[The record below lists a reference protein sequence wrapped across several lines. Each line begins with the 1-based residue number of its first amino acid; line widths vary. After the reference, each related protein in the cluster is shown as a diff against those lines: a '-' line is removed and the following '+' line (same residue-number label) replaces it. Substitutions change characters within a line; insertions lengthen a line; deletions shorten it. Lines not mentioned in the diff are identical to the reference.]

1 VVGLDLRGEHLHWPV
16 AQLERTVF
24 LGCLF
29 PDGAWERLTTSGAAV
44 FSTLEGLPFQPYRTE
59 LYSYE
64 GLTSARDDGVET
76 LDARIAS
83 WFASSSSTSLEDV
96 IVRAVHDATVDA
108 AVARFVTGRRVVGVM
123 GGHAISRDTGLYR
136 MIADLGRTLT
146 RHGFCV
152 TTGGGPG
159 AMEAANLG
167 AWFAPFDDGDLD
179 QALAVLVGAPLHATD
194 RNPHVQRTLE
204 VRRRWPAGAVS
215 LGIPTWV
222 YADEPTAGFAT
233 HIAKYFTNS
242 IREDGLLAIARSGV
256 IYTPGGAGTEQEIFT
271 DSAQNSLTLYGV
283 RSPIVFLGRRHFDG
297 EHPELVAAA
306 RRQASTFGWDG
317 LIAVCDDPLEAV
329 AFIARHDP
337 DASGRAGIERRR
349 SHRAR

>member
-1 VVGLDLRGEHLHWPV
+1 
-16 AQLERTVF
+16 
-24 LGCLF
+24 
-29 PDGAWERLTTSGAAV
+29 
-44 FSTLEGLPFQPYRTE
+44 
-59 LYSYE
+59 
-64 GLTSARDDGVET
+64 
-76 LDARIAS
+76 
-83 WFASSSSTSLEDV
+83 
-96 IVRAVHDATVDA
+96 
-108 AVARFVTGRRVVGVM
+108 
-123 GGHAISRDTGLYR
+123 
-136 MIADLGRTLT
+136 
-146 RHGFCV
+146 
-152 TTGGGPG
+152 
-159 AMEAANLG
+159 MEAANLG

-179 QALAVLVGAPLHATD
+179 QALAVVVGAPLHATD
-194 RNPHVQRTLE
+194 RNPYVQRTLE

-283 RSPIVFLGRRHFDG
+283 RSPIVFLGRRHFDV

-306 RRQASTFGWDG
+306 RRQASSFGWDG